1 VPKASLSGPSIPDLM
16 GRLGGAIKA
25 GSTETMHKAAAEAKK
40 IHTKQL
46 AKAIGPDLRM
56 SNVGRKGARLSI
68 YYKVDTRGEVASATV
83 AIRGP
88 AHLIERPTKPHGI
101 YPKGS
106 RGVSRRKTERK
117 LVGPVVVNTKT
128 GKSNLIMPPARG
140 YRRSAMHPGTKGEYP
155 FALGQKAAE
164 GAVLRIVRGNI
175 FAVIKSG
182 AGVRMQ
188 YVGKS

>member
-1 VPKASLSGPSIPDLM
+1 MSGASLSGPSIPALM

-25 GSTETMHKAAAEAKK
+25 GSTQTMHLAAAEAKK
-40 IHTKQL
+40 IHTRHL
-46 AKAIGPDLRM
+46 VKAIGPDLRM
-56 SNVGRKGARLSI
+56 SNVGKNGSRLAI
-68 YYKVDTRGEVASATV
+68 KYRVDTRGEVASASISV
-83 AIRGP
+83 SGP
-88 AHLIERPTKPHGI
+88 AQLIERPTKPHGI

-106 RGVSRRKTERK
+106 RGTSRRKATRK
-117 LVGPVVVNTKT
+117 FAGPVIVNTKT
-128 GKSNLIMPPARG
+128 GKKNLIMPPARG
-140 YRRSAMHPGTKGEYP
+140 YRRSALHPGTKGEFP

-175 FAVIKSG
+175 FRVIKSG